1 MHGWGITELIE
12 QRSADLLSVN
22 QGSLY
27 PALYRLVR
35 QRKLRSEW
43 RTTANNRRARYY
55 EHRRGAPA
63 TRRRTRPVGS
73 PVARRQSRAQSGGGR
88 MSPFGE
94 LWARIRAL
102 GERDD
107 LERDMDE
114 ELRFHLSMATERN
127 IARGLPP
134 DEARRR
140 ALLQFGGVEHHKEV
154 ARGEQWSRW
163 LENAWQ
169 DVRYAGR
176 TLRRNPRFASAVIL
190 TLALGMGVTTAIF
203 SVVDPI
209 VALRSE

>member
-1 MHGWGITELIE
+1 
-12 QRSADLLSVN
+12 
-22 QGSLY
+22 
-27 PALYRLVR
+27 
-35 QRKLRSEW
+35 
-43 RTTANNRRARYY
+43 
-55 EHRRGAPA
+55 
-63 TRRRTRPVGS
+63 
-73 PVARRQSRAQSGGGR
+73 
-88 MSPFGE
+88 MSPFGD

-134 DEARRR
+134 DEARRH